1 MNLYRT
7 LLLWLA
13 LAVSGALA
21 WHWFSQDMGDVVVRF
36 RGLTY
41 TTTLA
46 YFLLAWG
53 LLWFLLWALWWLL
66 RLPLRAWQRHAR
78 RQARNRLVI
87 GLQALHQGR
96 WARAESLLAKAAE
109 DDDLRTAALLA
120 AHRAA
125 VTRGDVEAAARHQV
139 ALLAHDPQAAALEQ
153 AARLADGGRHDETLA
168 ALAGVGAA
176 LPPRA
181 LLLQA
186 RALAGVGRASDA
198 QAPLNALRR
207 EQALPADAL
216 AQLELEL
223 TAAGLAQTPQADGL
237 MQRWQALP
245 QRLQLSAPVAAAFAQ
260 RATQL
265 NLDDYGLQAVADALD
280 AGWDEGLA
288 RLYGQLPGG
297 RDGDSR
303 LGRAEAWLSA
313 HASSPGLL
321 ITLGQL
327 CREQK
332 LWGKAEDYLHRAL
345 AQGAGAEAWERLGH
359 VWTAQEDPARAQIA
373 YANALRVS
381 RGEAPLAL
389 GGRSLRDQI
398 ADQAVAEHRNE
409 HGIPLLP
416 P

>member
-1 MNLYRT
+1 MNLYRS

-13 LAVSGALA
+13 LAVVGALA
-21 WHWFSQDMGDVVVRF
+21 WHWFSQDLGDVVVRF

-66 RLPLRAWQRHAR
+66 RLPLRAWRQHAR
-78 RQARNRLVI
+78 RQARNRLVS
-87 GLQALHQGR
+87 GMQALHQGR
-96 WARAESLLAKAAE
+96 WMRAESLLAKAAE
-109 DDDLRTAALLA
+109 DDELRTAALLA

-125 VTRGDVEAAARHQV
+125 TTRGDAEAAARHQMS
-139 ALLAHDPQAAALEQ
+139 LLAHDPQAAALEQ
-153 AARLADGGRHDETLA
+153 AARLAEAGRHEETLA
-168 ALAGVGAA
+168 ALTGAGTP
-176 LPPRA
+176 LSPRG

-186 RALAGVGRASDA
+186 RALAGAGRAPDA
-198 QAPLNALRR
+198 QSALNTLRR
-207 EQALPADAL
+207 EQALPAEAL
-216 AQLELEL
+216 AALELEL
-223 TAAGLAQTPQADGL
+223 TAAGLAQAPQADAL

-245 QRLQLSAPVAAAFAQ
+245 QRLQLDAAVAAAFAR
-260 RATQL
+260 RAAQL
-265 NLDDYGLQAVADALD
+265 NLDEYGLPAVAASLD
-280 AGWDEGLA
+280 AAWSEDLA

-297 RDGDSR
+297 RDGGSR
-303 LGRAEAWLSA
+303 LGRAEGWLPA
-313 HASSPGLL
+313 HPTSPGLL
-321 ITLGQL
+321 VALGQL

-345 AQGAGAEAWERLGH
+345 AQGAGAEAWELLGH
-359 VWTAQEDPARAQIA
+359 VWTAQEDSARAQIA
-373 YANALRVS
+373 YANALRLA

-389 GGRSLRDQI
+389 GGRSLREQI
-398 ADQAVAEHRNE
+398 ADQAVAELRNE

>member
-1 MNLYRT
+1 MNLYRS

-13 LAVSGALA
+13 LAVTGALA
-21 WHWFSQDMGDVVVRF
+21 WHWFSQDLGDVVVRF

-78 RQARNRLVI
+78 RQARNRLVN

-96 WARAESLLAKAAE
+96 WGRAESLLARAAE
-109 DDDLRTAALLA
+109 DADLRSAALLA

-125 VTRGDVEAAARHQV
+125 VTRGDVEAAARHQA

-153 AARLADGGRHDETLA
+153 AARLAEAGRHEDTLA
-168 ALAGVGAA
+168 ALAGAGAT
-176 LPPRA
+176 LPPRG

-186 RALAGVGRASDA
+186 RALAGAGRAQDA

-207 EQALPADAL
+207 DQALPPEAL

-223 TAAGLAQTPQADGL
+223 TAVALAQAPQADAL

-245 QRLQLSAPVAAAFAQ
+245 QRLQLATPVAAAFAR
-260 RATQL
+260 RAAQL
-265 NLDDYGLQAVADALD
+265 NLDEYGLQAIASALA

-297 RDGDSR
+297 DPALR

-313 HASSPGLL
+313 HATSPALL
-321 ITLGQL
+321 MTLGQI
-327 CREQK
+327 CRDQK
-332 LWGKAEDYLHRAL
+332 LWGKAEDFLHRAL
-345 AQGAGAEAWERLGH
+345 AHGGGGEAWELLGH
-359 VWTAQEDPARAQIA
+359 VWTAQDDSARAQIA
-373 YANALRVS
+373 YANALRLA

-398 ADQAVAEHRNE
+398 ADQAVAELRNE

>member
-1 MNLYRT
+1 VNLYRT
-7 LLLWLA
+7 LLLWLV

-21 WHWFSQDMGDVVVRF
+21 WHWFSQDLGDVVVRF

-78 RQARNRLVI
+78 RQARNRLVS

-109 DDDLRTAALLA
+109 DDDLRSAALLA

-125 VTRGDVEAAARHQV
+125 ITRNDAEAAARHQA

-153 AARLADGGRHDETLA
+153 AARLADAGRHEDTLA
-168 ALAGVGAA
+168 ALSSIGAA
-176 LPPRA
+176 LPPRG

-186 RALAGVGRASDA
+186 RALAGAGRAPEA

-207 EQALPADAL
+207 EQALPPEAL
-216 AQLELEL
+216 AGLELEL
-223 TAAGLAQTPQADGL
+223 TAAGLAQAPQADAL

-245 QRLQLSAPVAAAFAQ
+245 QRLQQTAPIAAAFAQ
-260 RATQL
+260 RAAQL
-265 NLDDYGLQAVADALD
+265 NLDDYGLPAVAAALD
-280 AGWDEGLA
+280 AGWDEDLA

-303 LGRAEAWLSA
+303 LGRAEGWLSA
-313 HASSPGLL
+313 HASSPALL
-321 ITLGQL
+321 VTLGQL

-359 VWTAQEDPARAQIA
+359 AWTAQDDSARAQIA
-373 YANALRVS
+373 YANALRVA

-389 GGRSLRDQI
+389 AGRSLREQI

>member
-1 MNLYRT
+1 VNLYRS

-13 LAVSGALA
+13 LAVTGALA
-21 WHWFSQDMGDVVVRF
+21 WHWFSQDLGDVVVRF

-78 RQARNRLVI
+78 RQARNRLVN
-87 GLQALHQGR
+87 GLEALHQGR
-96 WARAESLLAKAAE
+96 WERAESLLARAAE
-109 DDDLRTAALLA
+109 DEDLRSAALLA

-125 VTRGDVEAAARHQV
+125 VTRGDVEAAARHQ
-139 ALLAHDPQAAALEQ
+139 ATLLAHDPQAAALEQ
-153 AARLADGGRHDETLA
+153 AARLAEAGRHEETLA
-168 ALAGVGAA
+168 ALAGAGTT
-176 LPPRA
+176 LPPRG

-186 RALAGVGRASDA
+186 RALAGAGRAQDA

-207 EQALPADAL
+207 DQALPPEAL
-216 AQLELEL
+216 AQLELDL
-223 TAAGLAQTPQADGL
+223 TAAGLAQAPQADTL

-245 QRLQLSAPVAAAFAQ
+245 QRLQLATPVAAAFAR
-260 RATQL
+260 RAAQL
-265 NLDDYGLQAVADALD
+265 NLDDYGLQAIASALA
-280 AGWDEGLA
+280 AGWDEDLA

-297 RDGDSR
+297 RDAGLR

-313 HASSPGLL
+313 HATSPALL
-321 ITLGQL
+321 VTLGQI

-332 LWGKAEDYLHRAL
+332 LWGKAEDFLHRAL
-345 AQGAGAEAWERLGH
+345 AHGGGAEAWELLGH
-359 VWTAQEDPARAQIA
+359 VWTAQDDAARAQIA
-373 YANALRVS
+373 YANALRLA
-381 RGEAPLAL
+381 RGDAPLAL

-398 ADQAVAEHRNE
+398 ADQAVAELRNE